1 MGKTIKF
8 KSDMR
13 DLNANTLEMDLD
25 VYEPYLDGEK
35 FVELTLTSKP
45 KYGPNPEDY
54 DSGVGLCMMFNKI
67 TVQDLINELMQ
78 LKNKM

>member
-13 DLNANTLEMDLD
+13 DLNANTLEMMLD

-35 FVELTLTSKP
+35 FVELTLSSKP

-54 DSGVGLCMMFNKI
+54 DPGVGLWMMFNKT
-67 TVQDLINELMQ
+67 TVQDLINELVM
-78 LKNKM
+78 LKTKM